1 MEQIAAAWE
10 EEMSSLEFQIKFYLE
25 RYRREMTGADI
36 FLELLNELE
45 KAQKQSMCFA
55 ALGIA
60 FILPDMCAKIE
71 YEKKTTEKE
80 YTEWVDKYV
89 CPLAFPDDLTFP
101 DEQPPLYIIYGD
113 GKGHYAPRQDEIYN
127 IPTSLFTGEIIYR
140 LRCSF
145 FHEGVPD
152 TFNPRK
158 PNDFISSIDFTFK
171 LEDIDV
177 SSTETG
183 ISYTPKQFHVKEE
196 ETVVSLAY
204 SAQVIC
210 SIIHTAAKKYFEQ
223 NKEKF
228 ESITYS
234 VKDMRTPIE

>member
-1 MEQIAAAWE
+1 
-10 EEMSSLEFQIKFYLE
+10 
-25 RYRREMTGADI
+25 MTGADI

-45 KAQKQSMCFA
+45 KAQKQSICFA

-60 FILPDMCAKIE
+60 FILPDVCAKIE
-71 YEKKTTEKE
+71 YEKKTTDKE
-80 YTEWVDKYV
+80 YAEWVDKYV
-89 CPLAFPDDLTFP
+89 CPLASPDGK
-101 DEQPPLYIIYGD
+101 QPPHAIYSD
-113 GKGHYAPRQDEIYN
+113 GKGHYVLRQDEIYN

-204 SAQVIC
+204 SAQEIC
-210 SIIHTAAKKYFEQ
+210 SIIHMAAKKYFEQ